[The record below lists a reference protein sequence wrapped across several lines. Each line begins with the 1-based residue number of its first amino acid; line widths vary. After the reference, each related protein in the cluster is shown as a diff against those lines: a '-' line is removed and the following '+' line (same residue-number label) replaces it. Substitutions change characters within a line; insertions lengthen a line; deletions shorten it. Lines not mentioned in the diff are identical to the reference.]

1 MQGITWHFLLAP
13 ESKRVFNGW
22 KYAGLMCLQLSTLF
36 LFAAMLASAQVTD
49 AASTNPPVEISN
61 PPSGEFSS
69 QTNQSLSAPQ
79 RLGVI
84 RADCI
89 QNRRMIC
96 GRILQ
101 VLPEG
106 LVVESGYT
114 NLLQRPLGR
123 SWLVP
128 GTVLAARAPNLVESK
143 EPASVCIGLVF
154 LTDYPKSRRAKPE
167 PFDYVI
173 LPGYPAGQYTYTSVG
188 ALQRTV
194 RRFSASLSEAVR
206 LNSQARTNDAPARA
220 AGVK

>member
-1 MQGITWHFLLAP
+1 MLI
-13 ESKRVFNGW
+13 RV
-22 KYAGLMCLQLSTLF
+22 TILF
-36 LFAAMLASAQVTD
+36 LFAAMLALGQTND
-49 AASTNPPVEISN
+49 AASTNHPAEISN
-61 PPSGEFSS
+61 APAGKVPSQAGQDRAMS
-69 QTNQSLSAPQ
+69 QQLAE
-79 RLGVI
+79 I

-89 QNRRMIC
+89 QKRRTVC
-96 GRILQ
+96 GKILQ

-128 GTVLAARAPNLVESK
+128 GTVLASRAPNLVEGK
-143 EPASVCIGLVF
+143 EPASICAGLVF
-154 LTDYPKSRRAKPE
+154 LTDYPKSRRANPK

-173 LPGYPAGQYTYTSVG
+173 LVGYPAGQYTYTSVG

-206 LNSQARTNDAPARA
+206 LNFNAVTNEAPARA
-220 AGVK
+220 AEVK